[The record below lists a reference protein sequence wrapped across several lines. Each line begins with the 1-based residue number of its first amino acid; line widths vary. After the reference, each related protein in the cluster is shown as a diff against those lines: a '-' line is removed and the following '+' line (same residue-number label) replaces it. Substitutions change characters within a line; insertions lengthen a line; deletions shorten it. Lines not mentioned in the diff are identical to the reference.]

1 MKLRTTRRVALGAVA
16 CSIAGLVIAA
26 APVPT
31 TAPAPA
37 ATMAPTTAP
46 TQSQDGAHARGDIA
60 PAGLI
65 AIIRPTENAPKV
77 KGVVRFVEEDGA
89 VRVTAQIEGLKPGSK
104 HGFHVHEFG
113 DASAPDATSA
123 GDHFNPEDHPHDL
136 PPQSRRHAGDLGNLE
151 ADDSGR
157 ADCEMVVE
165 NLTLTGGAGA
175 ILGRAV
181 IVHAEPDDGGQ
192 PTGNAGDRIGIGVI
206 GIAKSDR

>member
-1 MKLRTTRRVALGAVA
+1 MNLRTTRRVALGAFA
-16 CSIAGLVIAA
+16 CSIAGIVIAA
-26 APVPT
+26 APG
-31 TAPAPA
+31 PAPA
-37 ATMAPTTAP
+37 SAPA
-46 TQSQDGAHARGDIA
+46 QDGARGAGGDIA

-65 AIIRPTENAPKV
+65 AIIRPTEHASKL

-89 VRVTAQIEGLKPGSK
+89 VRVTAQIEGLKPGGK

-123 GDHFNPEDHPHDL
+123 GDHFNPEGHQHDL

-151 ADDSGR
+151 ADERGR
-157 ADCEMVVE
+157 ADYEMVVE
-165 NLTLTGGAGA
+165 NMSLTGGAAA

-192 PTGNAGDRIGIGVI
+192 PSGNAGDRIGIGVI
-206 GIAKSDR
+206 GIARSDR